1 MEIRQLRYFVRIADL
16 GSFSRAAESL
26 HVAQPALSQQIA
38 QLETELGQPL
48 LVRSTTG
55 VRPTEQG
62 EVFYRH
68 AQQLLK
74 QWADV
79 PAAVA
84 SAAASPTGTVRVG
97 LPQST
102 ASHCAM
108 PLLAHVSASYPGVL
122 LEFFDELSGNL
133 LSGLVSGRLDIAI
146 VVSDEDAALLAA
158 VPLLDEALFLVSRAG
173 FAPPGE
179 CVMQETLA
187 KLPLALPGPGHGV
200 RALVERAVHAYGL
213 RLPRPAVVAN
223 SMSIMCE
230 AIRAGLGHGVMPAA
244 AMSAFVASGEFTL
257 QPFAPTLQRRIHAC
271 TARDAAPSL
280 AARAVHTCL
289 IEVTRQR
296 VRDGIWPGATAA

>member
-38 QLETELGQPL
+38 QLETELGHPL
-48 LVRSTTG
+48 LVRGPAG

-62 EVFYRH
+62 DVFYRH
-68 AQQLLK
+68 AQELLK
-74 QWADV
+74 QWSDV

-84 SAAASPTGTVRVG
+84 SVAAAPAGAVRVG

-102 ASHCAM
+102 ASHYAM
-108 PLLAHVSASYPGVL
+108 PLLADVSARYPGIA

-133 LSGLVSGRLDIAI
+133 LSGIVSGRLDIA
-146 VVSDEDAALLAA
+146 VLVSDEDAALLAA
-158 VPLLDEALFLVSRAG
+158 VPLMDEALFLVSRAG

-179 CVMQETLA
+179 CVAQEMLA
-187 KLPLALPGPGHGV
+187 GLPLALPGPGHGV
-200 RALVERAVHAYGL
+200 RALVDHAVHACGL
-213 RLPRPAVVAN
+213 QLPRPAVVAN

-244 AMSAFVASGEFTL
+244 AMSPFVASGEFTL
-257 QPFAPTLQRRIHAC
+257 QPFTPALQRRIHVC
-271 TARDAAPSL
+271 TARDGALTL
-280 AARAVHTCL
+280 AARAVHTRL
-289 IEVTRQR
+289 VEVTRQR
-296 VRDGIWPGATAA
+296 VREGMWPGATPA